1 MRYRVFVLSVTA
13 LLVSCS
19 TGTQCESSVITDE
32 GLEGNWEIYQRT
44 DTVTMLPAFLQGE
57 DLIITDDSLCGDLQ
71 GLWEYRASNSE
82 NGGEFTLDTALQEII
97 FLPQRIVLDG
107 TILWSITTIWSS
119 NTTTEASIFENF
131 GVVNKLVRE
140 PKQL

>member
-1 MRYRVFVLSVTA
+1 MRYRVFLLSVTA

-19 TGTQCESSVITDE
+19 TGTQCESSVITSE

-57 DLIITDDSLCGDLQ
+57 DLIITDDSLCSDLQ
-71 GLWEYRASNSE
+71 GLWEYRSSNSE

-97 FLPQRIVLDG
+97 FFTPTYSFRWDYIVVDYNNLVFEYNNGGLD
-107 TILWSITTIWSS
+107 IRELWRR
-119 NTTTEASIFENF
+119 
-131 GVVNKLVRE
+131 K
-140 PKQL
+140 

>member
-1 MRYRVFVLSVTA
+1 MRYIVFLLSVTA
-13 LLVSCS
+13 LFVSCS
-19 TGTQCESSVITDE
+19 TETQCESSVINGE

-71 GLWEYRASNSE
+71 GLWEYKSSNSE

-97 FLPQRIVLDG
+97 FFTPTYSFRWDYIVVDYDNLVFEYNNGGLD
-107 TILWSITTIWSS
+107 IRELWRR
-119 NTTTEASIFENF
+119 
-131 GVVNKLVRE
+131 K
-140 PKQL
+140 

>member
-1 MRYRVFVLSVTA
+1 MRHIVALLFFTA
-13 LLVSCS
+13 LLSACTTRPSCE
-19 TGTQCESSVITDE
+19 ESVLVDE
-32 GLEGNWEIYQRT
+32 GLAGHWEIYQRT

-97 FLPQRIVLDG
+97 FFTPTYSFRWDYIVVDYDNLVFEYNNGGLD
-107 TILWSITTIWSS
+107 IRELWRR
-119 NTTTEASIFENF
+119 
-131 GVVNKLVRE
+131 K
-140 PKQL
+140 